1 MQGLKEAGGK
11 ITGVWT
17 RLTTYKAGR
26 LDEFSKSDEV
36 HGWGRKVN
44 VGAICEEGYYRVP
57 GEVLLVYEAAITP
70 ETT

>member
-1 MQGLKEAGGK
+1 MEAK
-11 ITGVWT
+11 SRVHVQD
-17 RLTTYKAGR
+17 TTYKAGR

-57 GEVLLVYEAAITP
+57 GEVLLVYETAISS